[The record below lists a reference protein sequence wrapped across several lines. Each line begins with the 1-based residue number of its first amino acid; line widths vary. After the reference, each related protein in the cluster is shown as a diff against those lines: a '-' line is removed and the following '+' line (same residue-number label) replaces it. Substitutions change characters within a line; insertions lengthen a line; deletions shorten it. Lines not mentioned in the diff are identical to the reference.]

1 MYNRKMAK
9 HVVDMSKA
17 EAARDFASLLAP
29 VRAGAE
35 VVIKNGTLPAAVVM
49 SVSLR
54 LLLQFLR
61 EISG

>member
-1 MYNRKMAK
+1 MYKRKMAT
-9 HVVDMSKA
+9 HVVDMPEAK
-17 EAARDFASLLAP
+17 AARDFASLLAP

-35 VVIKNGTLPAAVVM
+35 VVIKNGTLPVAVAM

-54 LLLQFLR
+54 LLWQFLR